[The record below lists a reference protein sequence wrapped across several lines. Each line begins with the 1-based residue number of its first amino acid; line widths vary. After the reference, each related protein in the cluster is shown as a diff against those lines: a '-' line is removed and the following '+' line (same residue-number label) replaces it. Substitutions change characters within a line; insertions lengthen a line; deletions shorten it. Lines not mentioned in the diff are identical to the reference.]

1 MYFLPWDGKILKG
14 PKRPGTFDGSERK
27 RVNENRFETLFENE
41 NCSTVL
47 FFSRLS
53 LDGSQVLGKLAGDEF
68 FPDPTS

>member
-53 LDGSQVLGKLAGDEF
+53 ARRKPSAREVGGG
-68 FPDPTS
+68 